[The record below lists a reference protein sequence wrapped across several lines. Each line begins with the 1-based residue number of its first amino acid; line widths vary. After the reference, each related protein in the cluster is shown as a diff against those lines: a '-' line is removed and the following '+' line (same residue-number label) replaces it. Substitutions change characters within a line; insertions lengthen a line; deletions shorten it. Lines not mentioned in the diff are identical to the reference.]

1 MKNKLFDGISL
12 LLLFIAIYVLNHQL
26 TTIADIQMGDEGF
39 YMYQGISNFR
49 LGLQTDWGPAYSLWY
64 KFLSLFE
71 SDTIRLYYLNMFL
84 LSSLPTIA
92 LYGALR
98 LAGFRWY
105 WSLYATLVFHFSQM
119 NFPEGVKVSILLF
132 LLTLVVFM
140 VCARYLRHR
149 LQLSFAALTLMYFLF
164 AYFRPESVVPFAL
177 CFVLL
182 VGATLWFRQSFYPVA
197 GIVAVALLLFFGV
210 GSPLSEKGDKA
221 FKQDFSYNYAM
232 RHPEDKRLGT
242 YSNWVDYD
250 VMTELIFGEHVKGF
264 GDALIKH
271 PDIILAD
278 HLLPNIFNLGVQLGT
293 LLETY
298 IRPLSYL
305 PGAATVER
313 LFHRKIT
320 WVLLVIGF
328 LALVS
333 IRQSARRVGRTVMAN
348 PWPYLVA
355 TSAIVAP
362 IVSSVYSMGIKI
374 RYLPNFY
381 FFIPVVIGVV
391 GMNLQGRP
399 WLTNALANRKP
410 LVRLTGRVLTV
421 LLLVGIGAWMVW
433 EWQHQTPSPG
443 NDRRLLQ
450 YTKELTAPIVHKD
463 RIRIFDNPD
472 ALPTYFGYTSVS
484 YDNYKRYTDF
494 YKFVDRNDINLI
506 IFRSE
511 IARYY
516 QSDTS
521 LQRFIQQPPAAFIRK
536 PGFDPNTYSFIRRDL
551 LK

>member
-1 MKNKLFDGISL
+1 MKNRLFDGISL
-12 LLLFIAIYVLNHQL
+12 IFLFVAIYVLNHQL
-26 TTIADIQMGDEGF
+26 TTIADIQMGDEAF

-71 SDTIRLYYLNMFL
+71 SDTIQLYYLNMFL
-84 LSSLPTIA
+84 MSSLPTIA
-92 LYGALR
+92 LYIALR
-98 LAGFRWY
+98 CVSFRWY
-105 WSLYATLVFHFSQM
+105 WSLYAALVFHFSRM

-132 LLTLVVFM
+132 LLTLLVFI
-140 VCARYLRHR
+140 VCARYLRDR
-149 LQLSFAALTLMYFLF
+149 LQLSFAVLTLMYFLF

-182 VGATLWFRQSFYPVA
+182 LGATLWFRQSIYPVA
-197 GIVAVALLLFFGV
+197 GIVALVLLLFFGV

-221 FKQDFSYNYAM
+221 FKQDFSYNYSM
-232 RHPEDKRLGT
+232 RHPEDKRFST

-278 HLLPNIFNLGVQLGT
+278 HLLPNIYNLGIQLGT

-298 IRPLSYL
+298 IHPLSYL
-305 PGAATVER
+305 PGAATVDR

-328 LALVS
+328 LAVVS
-333 IRQSARRVGRTVMAN
+333 IRQSTRGVARTVMKN

-381 FFIPVVIGVV
+381 FFIPVAIGLVA
-391 GMNLQGRP
+391 MNLHWRP
-399 WLTNALANRKP
+399 WLANALAAHKP
-410 LVRLTGRVLTV
+410 LIRLLSGGLTV
-421 LLLVGIGAWMVW
+421 LFLIGIGGWMIW
-433 EWQHQTPSPG
+433 EWNHQTPSPRY
-443 NDRRLLQ
+443 DKKLVLYAKQ
-450 YTKELTAPIVHKD
+450 LTAPVADKE
-463 RIRIFDNPD
+463 RVRIFDNSD
-472 ALPTYFGYTSVS
+472 ALNTYLGYTAIS
-484 YDNYKRYTDF
+484 YNNYKRHTDF
-494 YKFVDRNDINLI
+494 YTFVEKNDINLI
-506 IFRSE
+506 VFRSE
-511 IARYY
+511 IAQYY

-521 LQRFIQQPPAAFIRK
+521 LQRFIQQPPQAFIRQ
-536 PGFDPNTYSFIRRDL
+536 PGFDPGTYTLIRKDL